1 MSKPMDEQRYTY
13 ADYVT
18 WTGDERWELID
29 GAAHLMS
36 PGPSMD
42 HQKILVQLSGLLWTA
57 LRGKPCTLYVAPMDV
72 TFEEAEDTSTVVQP
86 DLFVMCGEFRH
97 GKRVIDV
104 PALIVEILSPST
116 ARKDRVTKRALYER
130 VGVKEYWIVDGANET
145 VDVLRYDEGQHYEGP
160 QIYGFGDTIQS
171 VALPDL
177 SVEVELIFGEKIE

>member
-1 MSKPMDEQRYTY
+1 MDDKRYTY

-42 HQKILVQLSGLLWTA
+42 HQEILVQLGGLLWTA
-57 LRGKPCTLYVAPMDV
+57 LRGKPCTLYVAPTDV
-72 TFEEAEDTSTVVQP
+72 TFEEAEDTPTVVQP
-86 DLFVMCGEFRH
+86 DLFVMCGEYRR

-104 PALIVEILSPST
+104 PALIIEILSPST

-145 VDVLRYDEGQHYEGP
+145 VDVLRRDGEQHYEGP
-160 QIYGFGDTIQS
+160 QIFGRGDTILS
-171 VALPDL
+171 VALPDV
-177 SVEVELIFGEKIE
+177 SIEVALIFGEKIE